1 MENSLFWLVAACCLC
16 LHSGLSHSAS
26 SCTETIWMRRL
37 NRDISLFLWYR
48 YNYCLILN
56 TAGDVGFGSIV
67 FKLNPSSNLIVE
79 SEPFSTLDSHVR
91 LIGPICEKYWFLSLI
106 EIYCQLIQYWCLAGM
121 LVDPFYNPKASVF
134 DNLRIRLK
142 NLLFLKIGPLSQKQ
156 FNVRDSVWICLAAA
170 KTLKLPDCF
179 ARHRLKSVRR
189 GERFDLKSFVR
200 SL

>member
-56 TAGDVGFGSIV
+56 TAGGGGFGSIV

-79 SEPFSTLDSHVR
+79 SEPFSTPAWFTCQTYRSYLWEI
-91 LIGPICEKYWFLSLI
+91 LIFESYWVLLPTYPIL
-106 EIYCQLIQYWCLAGM
+106 M
-121 LVDPFYNPKASVF
+121 LGWDVGRPILQPQSISIWQFENKT
-134 DNLRIRLK
+134 
-142 NLLFLKIGPLSQKQ
+142 QKST
-156 FNVRDSVWICLAAA
+156 FPENRTFKS
-170 KTLKLPDCF
+170 KTI
-179 ARHRLKSVRR
+179 
-189 GERFDLKSFVR
+189 
-200 SL
+200 